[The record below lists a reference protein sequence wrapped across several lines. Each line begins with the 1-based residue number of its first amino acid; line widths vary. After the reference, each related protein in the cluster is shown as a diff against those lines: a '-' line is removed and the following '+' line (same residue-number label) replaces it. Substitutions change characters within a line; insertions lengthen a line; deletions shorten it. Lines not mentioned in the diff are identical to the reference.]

1 MIGKYYVNTG
11 EFLNGQLNT
20 FEYYFNSISKYLTD
34 HWKQELKQS
43 DLSKIPLHA
52 VWRK

>member
-1 MIGKYYVNTG
+1 MKCYADYEQVRHSYHT
-11 EFLNGQLNT
+11 
-20 FEYYFNSISKYLTD
+20 
-34 HWKQELKQS
+34 KQELKQS